1 MLCIVHCLLGS
12 LDEPAGQE
20 EEEEREDGEGRQLC
34 PLRAVAGAGRA
45 REDAGPVLL
54 EYTK

>member
-1 MLCIVHCLLGS
+1 MCIVHCLLGS

-20 EEEEREDGEGRQLC
+20 EEEEREDGEGRQLF